1 MKKIVV
7 LSAVLILVLSSC
19 KKAIDQTVVE
29 AVPTEINY
37 EVFGDSIK
45 ETPVLTQVEMSE
57 KYKNMKAGDTLAV
70 QFKSKIEEVCQKK
83 GCWMSLSLDEGQK
96 SFVKFKDYSFFVPMN
111 AGDHEVIVSGKAYV
125 NVVSVDELKHYAKDG
140 GKTEAEIA
148 AITEPKIT
156 YSFMADGVQ
165 INK

>member
-7 LSAVLILVLSSC
+7 LSAVLTLLLFSC
-19 KKAIDQTVVE
+19 KKAVDETVVE
-29 AVPTEINY
+29 AAPTEINY
-37 EVFGDSIK
+37 EVFGDSINA
-45 ETPVLTQVEMSE
+45 TPVLTQLEMSE

-96 SFVKFKDYSFFVPMN
+96 SFVKFKDYGFFVPMN
-111 AGDHEVIVSGKAYV
+111 AGNHDVIVSGKAYV
-125 NVVSVDELKHYAKDG
+125 NVVSIDELKHYAKDG

>member
-1 MKKIVV
+1 MKKIV
-7 LSAVLILVLSSC
+7 LLTAVSSLLFFSC
-19 KKAIDQTVVE
+19 KQANPEAVE
-29 AVPTEINY
+29 ADVAPMANY

-45 ETPVLTQVEMSE
+45 STAVLSQLEMSE
-57 KYKNMKAGDTLAV
+57 AYKNMKAGDTLAV

-96 SFVKFKDYSFFVPMN
+96 SFVKFKDYAFFVPMN
-111 AGDHEVIVSGKAYV
+111 AGNHEVIVSGKAYV

-140 GKTEAEIA
+140 GKSEAEIA
-148 AITEPKIT
+148 AITAPKIT

-165 INK
+165 INQ